1 VGVSTR
7 ETEMI
12 SHSRPTKPDLII
24 FVAFQYVRTN
34 HSLKI
39 NLETLFSKN
48 FYFLKTK
55 IYYLFR
61 KI

>member
-1 VGVSTR
+1 MGVSTL

-24 FVAFQYVRTN
+24 FVAFQYVRTK

-39 NLETLFSKN
+39 NLETLLPKKIIFSQDKN
-48 FYFLKTK
+48 KLSF
-55 IYYLFR
+55 
-61 KI
+61 